1 MHDPLK
7 VDLISNWK
15 AVFADL
21 FEAVAFIEANGAFVF
36 AEHTDINIG
45 GFSGCE
51 LLLGPSHELLPESLS
66 EEFLTNVELP
76 ELHRRGVR
84 IFSWDVDRADFGE
97 ADEFFFLSEDLELKV
112 GIVEFFR
119 N

>member
-7 VDLISNWK
+7 IDLISNWK
-15 AVFADL
+15 AVFADF
-21 FEAVAFIEANGAFVF
+21 FETVALVESNGPFVF

-45 GFSGCE
+45 GFAGGE
-51 LLLGPSHELLPESLS
+51 LLLGPSHELFPKSLS
-66 EEFLTNVELP
+66 EEFLANVELP
-76 ELHRRGVR
+76 KFHRRGGR
-84 IFSWDVDRADFGE
+84 IFGWDVDRADFGE

-119 N
+119 D